1 MKSEV
6 IAYAAAA
13 LLAFTSSLA
22 VAENDVASGL
32 GMCMNIESDAERLTC
47 YDQLAGATTS
57 GPAPMAIAVPA
68 ATTVPTES
76 PQPSTP
82 QPLTD
87 DVAKEVVEDKGDER
101 PEYAAMVTRCDD
113 AKREYRKFFYMDNGQ
128 VWKQANTGR
137 MNFRD
142 KSCNFEVTITKDAF
156 GWVMRIPSEKRKVR
170 VKRVK

>member
-1 MKSEV
+1 MKIEV
-6 IAYAAAA
+6 IAYAAAM
-13 LLAFTSSLA
+13 LLACTTTLA
-22 VAENDVASGL
+22 VADNDVASGL
-32 GMCMNIESDAERLTC
+32 GTCKSIESDTERLAC

-57 GPAPMAIAVPA
+57 GPVPVAVAVA
-68 ATTVPTES
+68 ATTTAPTES
-76 PQPSTP
+76 PQPSAP

-87 DVAKEVVEDKGDER
+87 DVAKEVVEDKVAER

-113 AKREYRKFFYMDNGQ
+113 AKREHRKFFLMENGQ

-137 MNFRD
+137 MSFRD

-156 GWVMRIPSEKRKVR
+156 GWVMEIPSENRKVR